1 MRDGGLGHEFG
12 DGVQAANKICGLCDL
27 SVVESVVIAVE
38 TVNRHYTATG
48 NFAENL
54 LLM

>member
-38 TVNRHYTATG
+38 TVNRRLYG
-48 NFAENL
+48 DGEL
-54 LLM
+54 C